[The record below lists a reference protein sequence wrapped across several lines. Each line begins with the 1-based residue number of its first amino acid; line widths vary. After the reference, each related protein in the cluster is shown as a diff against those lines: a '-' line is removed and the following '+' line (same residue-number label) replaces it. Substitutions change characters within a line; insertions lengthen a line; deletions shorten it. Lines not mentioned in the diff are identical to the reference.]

1 MLEYHF
7 WEEPRFGR
15 KLSSFQIKIMGILE
29 RKERD
34 KQEMRL
40 MILETAQKVFIEE
53 GFEKASIRAI
63 AERIEY
69 SPATIYLYYKDKNE
83 LFFAVHELG
92 FDKLL
97 EEMKAAI
104 EGISDPLEELRRRG
118 YAYMKFAFENPE
130 MYDLMFIQNA
140 PMDTLKEEE
149 NWTSGHKCFML
160 LCESIQRGMDANQL
174 KFSQI
179 EVAAMSIWSFMHG
192 MVSLKIRNRF
202 NKFNDQSNINLLMTA
217 SLESMIELVKV

>member
-1 MLEYHF
+1 
-7 WEEPRFGR
+7 
-15 KLSSFQIKIMGILE
+15 MGIIE

-34 KQEMRL
+34 KLEMRL
-40 MILETAQKVFIEE
+40 MILETAKEVFIEE

-69 SPATIYLYYKDKNE
+69 SPATIYLYFKDKNE

-97 EEMKAAI
+97 LEMENAI
-104 EGISDPLEELRRRG
+104 EGITDPYEELRRRG

-130 MYDLMFIQNA
+130 MYDLMFILNA

-149 NWTSGHKCFML
+149 TWNSGHKCFML
-160 LCESIQRGMDANQL
+160 LCETLQRGIEAKQL
-174 KFSQI
+174 KFSKV

-192 MVSLKIRNRF
+192 MVSLRIRNRF
-202 NKFNDQSNINLLMTA
+202 KKFNEESDIELLMTA
-217 SLESMIELVKV
+217 SLEEMISIIKV

>member
-1 MLEYHF
+1 
-7 WEEPRFGR
+7 
-15 KLSSFQIKIMGILE
+15 MGILE

-34 KQEMRL
+34 KLEMRL

-69 SPATIYLYYKDKNE
+69 SPATIYLYFKDKNE

-92 FDKLL
+92 FDKLFL
-97 EEMKAAI
+97 AMENAI
-104 EGISDPLEELRRRG
+104 EGITDPYEELRHRG

-130 MYDLMFIQNA
+130 MYDLMFILNA

-149 NWTSGHKCFML
+149 TWDSGHRCFML
-160 LCESIQRGMDANQL
+160 LCETLQRGIESKQL
-174 KFSQI
+174 KFRDIQ
-179 EVAAMSIWSFMHG
+179 VAAMSIWSFMHG

-202 NKFNDQSNINLLMTA
+202 KKFNEESDIDLLMKA
-217 SLESMIELVKV
+217 SLEQMIELVKV

>member
-1 MLEYHF
+1 
-7 WEEPRFGR
+7 
-15 KLSSFQIKIMGILE
+15 MGILE

-40 MILETAQKVFIEE
+40 MILETAKEVFIEE

-63 AERIEY
+63 AEKIEY

-97 EEMKAAI
+97 EEMRDAI
-104 EGISDPLEELRRRG
+104 EGITDPFEELRRRG

-130 MYDLMFIQNA
+130 MYDLMFILNA

-149 NWTSGHKCFML
+149 NWNSGHKCFAL
-160 LCESIQRGMDANQL
+160 LCETLQRGIDAKQL
-174 KFSQI
+174 KLK
-179 EVAAMSIWSFMHG
+179 EVEIAAMSIWSFMHG

-202 NKFNDQSNINLLMTA
+202 KKFNEQTDIQQLMTA
-217 SLESMIELVKV
+217 SLEQMIELVKA